1 MAFIDRF
8 DFEISSVG
16 DIRGLR
22 HYNNKVGENWPVVYV
37 LNNDDEAYVGE
48 TVNVARRTEQHLG
61 SAGKQSLTEIRIIS
75 DKDFNKS
82 VVLDLESFLIK
93 HMAADGKY
101 KLLNGNNGIQDHD
114 YYERSRYEDEFKTIW
129 NKLRKLGVVSR
140 SIEDIENSELY
151 KYSPYKSL
159 GDEQIDAEME
169 IIKAFEEHKD
179 DPNGVS
185 IIVRGGA
192 GTGKT
197 ILAIY
202 LMKLFA
208 DINSKGIEN
217 DDPDDYLDEDFD
229 YIYASERLDGVEKI
243 GIVFPQK

>member
-1 MAFIDRF
+1 MAFIDKF
-8 DFEISSVG
+8 DFEISSIG
-16 DIRGLR
+16 EIRSLR

-37 LNNDDEAYVGE
+37 LNNDTEAYVGE
-48 TVNVARRTEQHLG
+48 TVNAARRTEQHLG
-61 SAGKQSLTEIRIIS
+61 NTGKQNLTEIRIIS

-114 YYERSRYEDEFKTIW
+114 YYERSRYENVFKTIW
-129 NKLRKLGVVSR
+129 KKLHKLGVVNR

-159 GDEQIDAEME
+159 GPEQVDAEME
-169 IIKAFEEHKD
+169 ILKAFEEHKD
-179 DPNGVS
+179 DENGVS

-208 DINSKGIEN
+208 DINAKGI
-217 DDPDDYLDEDFD
+217 
-229 YIYASERLDGVEKI
+229 
-243 GIVFPQK
+243 